1 MNEKEHIEPDYYL
14 TIQDTSRAEIKIKGS
29 RFIGTI
35 SPVVDK
41 ANAEQILIEIR
52 KEFHNATHNCFAY
65 RINAQEFRYSDD
77 GEPSGTA
84 GRPVLSMIDKH
95 QLQRTVLV
103 VTRYFGGTKLGT
115 GGLIRAYSQSAESVI
130 FQANISKKYNYI
142 KLTIEYPFEMVSKVQ
157 QLRHRYHARIK
168 ETATTG
174 GMKGHLEILP
184 SKIAAFKKELLAYGT
199 GKVQIKNP

>member
-1 MNEKEHIEPDYYL
+1 MNEKENIKPDYYL
-14 TIQDTSRAEIKIKGS
+14 TIQETSRTEIKIKGS

-35 SPVVDK
+35 SPVVNK
-41 ANAEQILIEIR
+41 VNAEEILIEIR
-52 KEFHNATHNCFAY
+52 KQFHKATHNCFAY

-84 GRPVLSMIDKH
+84 GRPILSMIDKH
-95 QLQRTVLV
+95 QLQRVVLV

-115 GGLIRAYSQSAESVI
+115 GGLIRAYSQSAELVI
-130 FQANISKKYNYI
+130 FKANISKKYNYI
-142 KLTIEYPFEMVSKVQ
+142 KLIIEYPFEMVNTVH
-157 QLRHRYHARIK
+157 QLGHRYHARIK

-174 GMKGHLEILP
+174 GMQGNLEILP
-184 SKIAAFKKELLAYGT
+184 SKIAAFKKELLAYGA